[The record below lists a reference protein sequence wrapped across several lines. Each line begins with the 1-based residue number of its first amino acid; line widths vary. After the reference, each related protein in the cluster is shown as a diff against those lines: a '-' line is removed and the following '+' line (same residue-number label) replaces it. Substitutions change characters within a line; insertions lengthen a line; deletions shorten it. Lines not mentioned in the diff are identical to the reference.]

1 MRLLGFIPLTF
12 FLLHWNY
19 HASMGHPENILW
31 LCNLNNLVLAI
42 GFVFQLPLLIQIGI
56 IWLLPAFPLWLI
68 DCYRLNDWPL
78 TSILCH
84 AGALIFGLCMLP
96 QVRMNRRA
104 WIPAL
109 VYAFGVQQ
117 ICRWFTPPDQNVNVA
132 FSIFP
137 GWESIFPH
145 YWEFWVFVLLESC
158 VGIYLITFF
167 LAKKFPEREKG
178 SRAGLIET
186 S

>member
-1 MRLLGFIPLTF
+1 
-12 FLLHWNY
+12 
-19 HASMGHPENILW
+19 
-31 LCNLNNLVLAI
+31 
-42 GFVFQLPLLIQIGI
+42 
-56 IWLLPAFPLWLI
+56 
-68 DCYRLNDWPL
+68 
-78 TSILCH
+78 
-84 AGALIFGLCMLP
+84 
-96 QVRMNRRA
+96 MNRRA

-109 VYAFGVQQ
+109 VYAFAVQQ

-158 VGIYLITFF
+158 VGIYLIAFF

-178 SRAGLIET
+178 SRVGLIENLLIK
-186 S
+186 SP